1 MRRRE
6 FISLLRDT
14 AAAAAWPLVAHAQQR
29 LRHIGVV
36 FGGAQTDPEYHA
48 RIAVFR
54 QELQKL
60 GWTDG
65 GNVRIEVRF
74 GTDAQIV
81 HELASEIVALAPDVI
96 TANAGNPAIAALL
109 QATRAIPI
117 VFVNVSD
124 PVGAGFVDSL
134 ARPGGNV
141 TGFTPFEYGISAKWL
156 ELLKQIDPRVLR
168 AGVVRD
174 PANPTGI
181 GMLAAMQGVAPMLG
195 IELSPLGIRQ
205 ASDVEDVIAG
215 FARGSNGGLIVTL
228 NGMTILHRKLINE
241 VALRH
246 RLATVH
252 PARYFAVDGGLISY
266 GPNSVDPFR
275 SAAGYVDRILKGE
288 KPADLPVQAPTKYE
302 LVINLKTAKTLGIEI
317 PPTLLA
323 LADEVIE

>member
-1 MRRRE
+1 MM
-6 FISLLRDT
+6 FILSS
-14 AAAAAWPLVAHAQQR
+14 PFFVEHHQR
-29 LRHIGVV
+29 
-36 FGGAQTDPEYHA
+36 
-48 RIAVFR
+48 
-54 QELQKL
+54 
-60 GWTDG
+60 
-65 GNVRIEVRF
+65 
-74 GTDAQIV
+74 
-81 HELASEIVALAPDVI
+81 
-96 TANAGNPAIAALL
+96 IAALAVEHRL
-109 QATRAIPI
+109 PTMFVFKTYVVDGGLMSRAIPI

-134 ARPGGNV
+134 ARPGGNA

-168 AGVVRD
+168 AGVLRD

-266 GPNSVDPFR
+266 GPNLSIHSGAP
-275 SAAGYVDRILKGE
+275 
-288 KPADLPVQAPTKYE
+288 PVTSIAFSRARNRLTCRYRTPTKYE
-302 LVINLKTAKTLGIEI
+302 LVINLRTAKALGLTV

-323 LADEVIE
+323 TADEVIE